1 MTYPSLSHLSFVYVL
16 ENKSNDKII
25 GAKPINYPLDL
36 GYPFRSTFGRM
47 EAQKMWWRRLNLGRS
62 KLKAS
67 ARASALLSGFA
78 MVSYCCNGSM

>member
-1 MTYPSLSHLSFVYVL
+1 
-16 ENKSNDKII
+16 
-25 GAKPINYPLDL
+25 
-36 GYPFRSTFGRM
+36 M

-78 MVSYCCNGSM
+78 MVSY